1 MDLNGNV
8 PSLSD
13 SEFDI
18 ISKIIYKET
27 RIIMGA
33 HKKTLVTSRL
43 GKRIKAL
50 NIDNFKGYIDY
61 LSSDKGKEELVNF
74 INSVTTNKTD
84 FFRENKHFEYMKSTF
99 LPNWENAYKEGKV
112 KNLRI
117 WSAACSSGEEPYSI
131 LITLHEYFGSR
142 FNDYDIKVLASDVD
156 TNVLAHGKEGVYRED
171 VVSPI
176 EEALLR
182 KYFFRSKLLNNME
195 ERKYKVKDILKN
207 NLYFRPLNF
216 KDEDYDIHSEFDLIF
231 CRNVIIYFDKDFQ
244 KQLFHKLHSY
254 MKKDSFIFI
263 GHSET
268 LFNLS
273 DKFKYESSNIYMKI

>member
-1 MDLNGNV
+1 MDFNANI

-13 SEFDI
+13 SEFDV

-33 HKKTLVTSRL
+33 QKKTLVTSRL

-50 NIDNFKGYIDY
+50 NIENFKSYIEY
-61 LSSDKGKEELVNF
+61 LNSEKGKEELGNF

-99 LPNWENAYKEGKV
+99 LPNWEKSYKEGKV

-117 WSAACSSGEEPYSI
+117 WSAACSTGEEPYSI
-131 LITLHEYFGSR
+131 LITLYEYFGSR
-142 FNDYDIKVLASDVD
+142 FNDYDIKVLASDID
-156 TNVLAHGKEGVYRED
+156 TNVLAHAKEGVYRED

-176 EEALLR
+176 ENSLLR
-182 KYFFRSKLLNNME
+182 KYFVRSKVLNDME
-195 ERKYKVKDILKN
+195 ERKYKVKDILKS

-216 KDEDYDIHSEFDLIF
+216 KDDDYDIHSEFDLIF

-254 MKKDSFIFI
+254 MKSDSFIFI